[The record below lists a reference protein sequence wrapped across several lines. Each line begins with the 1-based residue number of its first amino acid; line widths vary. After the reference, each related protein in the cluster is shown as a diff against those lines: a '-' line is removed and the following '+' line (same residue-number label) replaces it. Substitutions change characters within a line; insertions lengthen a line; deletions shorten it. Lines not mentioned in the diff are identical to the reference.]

1 MILLSILLACGN
13 KDGDSVDTAS
23 VETDPSQSEIID
35 TSIDQY
41 KQIYCEE
48 YAMRCNAY
56 SEIEQ
61 CEEMFDRW
69 FSPDCEI
76 VDKETFDVCVDWLLS
91 LDCSYEGWIDECD
104 QFYSCPE

>member
-1 MILLSILLACGN
+1 MLLLSVILACGE
-13 KDGDSVDTAS
+13 KETTADTSAQDTAVSES
-23 VETDPSQSEIID
+23 VD

-41 KQIYCEE
+41 KQIYCED
-48 YAMRCNAY
+48 YAMRCNVY
-56 SEIEQ
+56 SDISQ
-61 CEEMFDRW
+61 CEEMFDNW

-91 LDCSYEGWIDECD
+91 LECSYEGWIDECD

>member
-1 MILLSILLACGN
+1 MLLLSVILAFGE
-13 KDGDSVDTAS
+13 KKTTADTSAQDTSVS
-23 VETDPSQSEIID
+23 ETID

-41 KQIYCEE
+41 KQIYCED

-56 SEIEQ
+56 SDISQ
-61 CEEMFDRW
+61 CEEMFDNW

-91 LDCSYEGWIDECD
+91 LECSFEGWIDECD
-104 QFYSCPE
+104 QFYYCPE

>member
-1 MILLSILLACGN
+1 MLLLSVLLACGD
-13 KDGDSVDTAS
+13 KETTDTSIQDTSASESV
-23 VETDPSQSEIID
+23 D

-41 KQIYCEE
+41 KRFCEE

-56 SEIEQ
+56 SDISQ

-69 FSPDCEI
+69 FSPECEI

-91 LDCSYEGWIDECD
+91 LDCSFEGWIDECD

>member
-1 MILLSILLACGN
+1 MILLSMILACGE
-13 KDGDSVDTAS
+13 KDTENTDSSILDTSVSESVDT
-23 VETDPSQSEIID
+23 
-35 TSIDQY
+35 SIEQY
-41 KQIYCEE
+41 KTIYCDE

-56 SEIEQ
+56 DAVED
-61 CEEMFDRW
+61 CEAMFDRW

-91 LDCSYEGWIDECD
+91 LDCSFEGWIDECD

>member
-1 MILLSILLACGN
+1 MILLGILLACGDKN
-13 KDGDSVDTAS
+13 TDNVDERNCWDSAS
-23 VETDPSQSEIID
+23 ESESID

-91 LDCSYEGWIDECD
+91 LDCSYEGWIAECD

>member
-1 MILLSILLACGN
+1 MLLLSMLLACGD
-13 KDGDSVDTAS
+13 KETTTDTS
-23 VETDPSQSEIID
+23 TQDTSESQSFD

-56 SEIEQ
+56 SDISQ

-76 VDKETFDVCVDWLLS
+76 VDKDTFDVCVDWLLS
-91 LDCSYEGWIDECD
+91 LDCSFEGWIDECD
-104 QFYSCPE
+104 QFYSCPEQ